1 MKFEQVEVNSK
12 RWFDL
17 TLLLNEEF
25 RDIKD
30 FEGVYQISNYGRV
43 KSIKRKSY
51 KEYIWRFESEV
62 D

>member
-1 MKFEQVEVNSK
+1 MKLEQVKVNSE

-17 TLLLNEEF
+17 TPLLNEEF

-30 FEGVYQISNYGRV
+30 FDGVYQISNYGRV

-51 KEYIWRFESEV
+51 KEYIWCFESEV